1 MRQPFRGTARAVCL
15 TGLVLL
21 GTLGPVGPVS
31 PVGLVGSARAASS
44 APAPS
49 PSSSSAPS
57 SAPPTSPAATAPA
70 GPQLGFSGPSQL
82 VETGGPI
89 WIGVAG
95 MPEGW
100 TEAVASSP
108 ALAEPVP
115 LVPEPPGLPG
125 GGPGNGRPADPAHTY
140 LVRADIAPGTYTV
153 TLTSGGRTVVT
164 APLTV
169 VAPGS
174 ASITRFVLGPR
185 EEFLGGDASVAV
197 RPGAEAVVVL
207 TDYRPADGE
216 NSLLV
221 KSPVF
226 ERPLKIVRD
235 GPDDPGCKCDDG
247 GTVYSGHAR
256 VRHGVRPGTYDMTV
270 VSHHGKETTTR
281 QVTVAGEP
289 VTDPKPWLIG
299 GGAAVLLALAVVV
312 RTVIV
317 RRRREAHQA

>member
-1 MRQPFRGTARAVCL
+1 MRQPLRGAAGAVCL

-21 GTLGPVGPVS
+21 GPVGP
-31 PVGLVGSARAASS
+31 VGSARAASS

-49 PSSSSAPS
+49 SSPAPPSSPATTAPGASA
-57 SAPPTSPAATAPA
+57 TPA
-70 GPQLGFSGPSQL
+70 GPRLGFSGPFQF

-100 TEAVASSP
+100 TEAVVSSP

-125 GGPGNGRPADPAHTY
+125 GEPGNGRPADQAHTY

-169 VAPGS
+169 VAQGS
-174 ASITRFVLGPR
+174 AYITRFVLGPR

-226 ERPLKIVRD
+226 ERPLKIVRN

-247 GTVYSGHAR
+247 GTVFSGHAR

-270 VSHHGKETTTR
+270 VSHRGKETTTR
-281 QVTVAGEP
+281 RVTIAGEP

-299 GGAAVLLALAVVV
+299 GGAAAGLLALAAVV
-312 RTVIV
+312 RTVLV
-317 RRRREAHQA
+317 RRRRGAHQA

>member
-1 MRQPFRGTARAVCL
+1 MRQPFRGAARAVCL
-15 TGLVLL
+15 TGLVLF
-21 GTLGPVGPVS
+21 GALGPVG
-31 PVGLVGSARAASS
+31 LAGSARAAT
-44 APAPS
+44 PAPVPSATTS
-49 PSSSSAPS
+49 PSSLSASS
-57 SAPPTSPAATAPA
+57 SPATTAPAADA
-70 GPQLGFSGPSQL
+70 GPQLGFSGPFQF

-108 ALAEPVP
+108 ALVEPVP

-125 GGPGNGRPADPAHTY
+125 GGPGNGRPADQEHTY
-140 LVRADIAPGTYTV
+140 RVRADIAPGTYTV

-174 ASITRFVLGPR
+174 ADITRFVLGPR

-207 TDYRPADGE
+207 TDYRAADGE
-216 NSLLV
+216 SSLLV

-226 ERPLKIVRD
+226 ERPLKIVRN

-247 GTVYSGHAR
+247 GTVFSGHAR

-281 QVTVAGEP
+281 RVTIAGEP

-299 GGAAVLLALAVVV
+299 GGAAAGLLVLAAVV

-317 RRRREAHQA
+317 RRRRGGAHQA

>member
-1 MRQPFRGTARAVCL
+1 MRQPFRGAAGAVCL
-15 TGLVLL
+15 TGLVLF
-21 GTLGPVGPVS
+21 GALGPVGPVGA
-31 PVGLVGSARAASS
+31 VGLAGSARAASP

-49 PSSSSAPS
+49 TSSSSSPSSS
-57 SAPPTSPAATAPA
+57 PATTAPA
-70 GPQLGFSGPSQL
+70 GPRLGFSGPFQL

-108 ALAEPVP
+108 ALVEPVP
-115 LVPEPPGLPG
+115 LAPEPPGLPG
-125 GGPGNGRPADPAHTY
+125 GEPGNGRPADQEHTY
-140 LVRADIAPGTYTV
+140 RVRADIAPGTYTV
-153 TLTSGGRTVVT
+153 TLTSGGRPVAT

-174 ASITRFVLGPR
+174 ADIRRFVLGPR

-207 TDYRPADGE
+207 TDDRAADGE

-226 ERPLKIVRD
+226 ERPLKIVRG

-247 GTVYSGHAR
+247 GTVFSGHAR

-281 QVTVAGEP
+281 RVTIAGEP

-299 GGAAVLLALAVVV
+299 GGAAAGLLVLAAVV

-317 RRRREAHQA
+317 RRRRRGVHQE